1 MFPYFFDAQND
12 DQAVIRRCYPAMRH
26 ESGDVIQTRD
36 CVLLKSGSRKN
47 DLPYIA
53 KIAALWENPCD
64 GEMMFSLL
72 WYESFMT
79 MFVRCR
85 SRFVLLL
92 ETRQCLQKIILIF
105 QVLPTGT
112 YRDGQTKR

>member
-1 MFPYFFDAQND
+1 
-12 DQAVIRRCYPAMRH
+12 MRH

-53 KIAALWENPCD
+53 KIAALWENPSD

-72 WYESFMT
+72 WYELFMILT
-79 MFVRCR
+79 LRTLFFSLFHVKSSVLPFPPKRLDLPVNELV
-85 SRFVLLL
+85 FVLYFL
-92 ETRQCLQKIILIF
+92 K
-105 QVLPTGT
+105 
-112 YRDGQTKR
+112 